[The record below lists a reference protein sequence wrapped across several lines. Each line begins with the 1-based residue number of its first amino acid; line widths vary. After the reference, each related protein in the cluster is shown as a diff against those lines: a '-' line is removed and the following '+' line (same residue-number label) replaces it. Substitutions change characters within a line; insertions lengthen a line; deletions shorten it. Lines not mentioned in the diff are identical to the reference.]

1 MFDALTRVLSGIVD
15 VFSSSAVRFAMYLR
29 ALDAGSSL
37 IALNVP
43 ESPNFSSRHRKPAK
57 LLPPRNV
64 EQREK

>member
-1 MFDALTRVLSGIVD
+1 MFDALTRVLSGIAG

-43 ESPNFSSRHRKPAK
+43 ESPIFSSLHRKPAK
-57 LLPPRNV
+57 LPPPRNV